1 MPNPSK
7 MRSITMTH
15 MSSVFVMILAYL
27 IYTSAKGGKFGYK
40 QTFVEGI
47 SSNISLDTPFG
58 PLRGTN
64 CAHTLIDGDIIITL
78 NQWPYN
84 IEVDVC
90 DFALEKGETFCPI
103 KKGETYSFTFKV
115 TMSSLSLY
123 KGHYVGK
130 ATVSNSYD
138 EVLLCLSLDIKLP

>member
-64 CAHTLIDGDIIITL
+64 CGPPFNFTVTPYPIQMGGTTRVVVIYTAAHTLIDGDIIITL

-103 KKGETYSFTFKV
+103 KKGGP
-115 TMSSLSLY
+115 LRR
-123 KGHYVGK
+123 KGYGF
-130 ATVSNSYD
+130 
-138 EVLLCLSLDIKLP
+138 